1 MCFAVFMGFSPQSL
15 GLAFNKAKPREP
27 FIKNNDLPVCKECK
41 HFRLYRPEHAQNIY
55 TYRLGHCALFG
66 KKDYISGHISYEYAD
81 HCRLNSEQCSMEGV
95 LFQPLEKDA
104 EIEFLP
110 NELLP

>member
-1 MCFAVFMGFSPQSL
+1 
-15 GLAFNKAKPREP
+15 
-27 FIKNNDLPVCKECK
+27 
-41 HFRLYRPEHAQNIY
+41 LYRPEDVQNIF

-66 KKDYISGHISYEYAD
+66 KKDHVSGHISYEYAD
-81 HCRLNSEQCSMEGV
+81 HCRSNSEQCSMEGV
-95 LFQPLEKDA
+95 LFEPIEKET